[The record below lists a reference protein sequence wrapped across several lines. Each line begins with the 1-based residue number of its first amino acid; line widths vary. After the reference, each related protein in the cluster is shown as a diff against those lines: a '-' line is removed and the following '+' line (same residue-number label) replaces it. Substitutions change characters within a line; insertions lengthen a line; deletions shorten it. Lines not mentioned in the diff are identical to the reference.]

1 MEAEKPYEDCLGF
14 LKQFGVFVYRGEA
27 LVNYLATLDQG
38 LITKSVDITFALA
51 SSGIVTASADC
62 SILATDVETGASVAH
77 LEHAHEDAVNTLITV
92 TETTIASGDD
102 QGCVKVCAVIL
113 LFLEMGHYLYVISE
127 QAKSNLSLSFLKTNF
142 FLLMAVKLSVELKMV
157 SLYSWGFFKDCSD
170 RFVDLSPNSVDVLLE
185 LDEDRVIT
193 GCDNGIISLVGILPN
208 RIIQPIGSH
217 EFPIEDLALSRMI
230 TSFLVAQLMTLWDL
244 EEIIEGSNG
253 NASGGAAGESDS
265 DNEEM
270 DLDNDPKPSRATFW
284 NILKHFFLEISKGT
298 KRKTKSKPT
307 PVDTKTSFFADSA
320 LSSLYG
326 QLAAPRLD
334 ESYAY
339 IPQVEHS

>member
-1 MEAEKPYEDCLGF
+1 MVCFLFLQSYEERSLEFEIDPCISSPTCTAF
-14 LKQFGVFVYRGEA
+14 LWD
-27 LVNYLATLDQG
+27 L
-38 LITKSVDITFALA
+38 
-51 SSGIVTASADC
+51 GIVTASADC

-102 QGCVKVCAVIL
+102 QGCVKWRWDTICKNHLKLLDTYLMFVIVSSYL
-113 LFLEMGHYLYVISE
+113 IDFQNGRKVICGTQNGILVFMGIF
-127 QAKSNLSLSFLKTNF
+127 QRF
-142 FLLMAVKLSVELKMV
+142 
-157 SLYSWGFFKDCSD
+157 D

-217 EFPIEDLALSRMI
+217 EFPIEDLAVYLLIFLSRMI

-284 NILKHFFLEISKGT
+284 NILKHFFLEIST

>member
-1 MEAEKPYEDCLGF
+1 PCISSPTCTAF
-14 LKQFGVFVYRGEA
+14 LWD
-27 LVNYLATLDQG
+27 L
-38 LITKSVDITFALA
+38 
-51 SSGIVTASADC
+51 GIVTASADC

-102 QGCVKVCAVIL
+102 QGCVKWRWDTICI
-113 LFLEMGHYLYVISE
+113 
-127 QAKSNLSLSFLKTNF
+127 
-142 FLLMAVKLSVELKMV
+142 MAVKLSVELKMV

-230 TSFLVAQLMTLWDL
+230 TSFLVAQLMTVC
-244 EEIIEGSNG
+244 
-253 NASGGAAGESDS
+253 
-265 DNEEM
+265 
-270 DLDNDPKPSRATFW
+270 SRY
-284 NILKHFFLEISKGT
+284 LC
-298 KRKTKSKPT
+298 
-307 PVDTKTSFFADSA
+307 
-320 LSSLYG
+320 
-326 QLAAPRLD
+326 Q
-334 ESYAY
+334 
-339 IPQVEHS
+339 

>member
-102 QGCVKVCAVIL
+102 QGCVKNGRKVICGTQNGIL
-113 LFLEMGHYLYVISE
+113 VFMGIF
-127 QAKSNLSLSFLKTNF
+127 QRF
-142 FLLMAVKLSVELKMV
+142 
-157 SLYSWGFFKDCSD
+157 D

-217 EFPIEDLALSRMI
+217 EFPIEDLAVYLLIFVSFSLSHDNK
-230 TSFLVAQLMTLWDL
+230 FLGSTAHDSMLKLWDL

-284 NILKHFFLEISKGT
+284 NILKHFFLEIST
-298 KRKTKSKPT
+298 KRKTK
-307 PVDTKTSFFADSA
+307 SA

>member
-1 MEAEKPYEDCLGF
+1 MLAC
-14 LKQFGVFVYRGEA
+14 A
-27 LVNYLATLDQG
+27 TSSLATLDQG

-102 QGCVKVCAVIL
+102 QGCVKIWDTRQRSCSHEFNVH
-113 LFLEMGHYLYVISE
+113 EDYISCMTF
-127 QAKSNLSLSFLKTNF
+127 ASDSMKLVATSGDGT
-142 FLLMAVKLSVELKMV
+142 LSVCNLRTSSMRIE
-157 SLYSWGFFKDCSD
+157 
-170 RFVDLSPNSVDVLLE
+170 LSP
-185 LDEDRVIT
+185 

-217 EFPIEDLALSRMI
+217 EFPIEDLAHDSMLK
-230 TSFLVAQLMTLWDL
+230 LWDL

-253 NASGGAAGESDS
+253 NASGGESDS

-284 NILKHFFLEISKGT
+284 NILKHFFLEIST

-307 PVDTKTSFFADSA
+307 PVDTKTSFFADM
-320 LSSLYG
+320 
-326 QLAAPRLD
+326 
-334 ESYAY
+334 
-339 IPQVEHS
+339 